1 MCTELAW
8 DQSNWRST
16 VRQAGCR
23 SALHG
28 LRHCCQDI
36 PEVSHCVIITV
47 FTKQHKQSALYAK
60 AQCQYNGLGDGHMT
74 WRTASTN
81 GCSTLKN

>member
-8 DQSNWRST
+8 DQSNWRSI

-28 LRHCCQDI
+28 LRHYCQDI

-47 FTKQHKQSALYAK
+47 FTKQYISKVHYV
-60 AQCQYNGLGDGHMT
+60 
-74 WRTASTN
+74 
-81 GCSTLKN
+81 LKHNVSIMVWVMDT